1 MTNCISIKTLLDLW
15 LSWLCQITAPS
26 FLRALRFSPAY
37 VPYALSWLCF
47 LSTLRGLHAFSCL
60 RAFSF
65 LRSTH
70 ICMCFTCSP
79 FLTYLTRLTCPHFFT
94 CITCP
99 HIFAC
104 LTCLHFFTYFTCL
117 HFFACLA
124 CPQYFCG
131 CFNFFK
137 CFFDMLFVPSLFY
150 NLWNNP

>member
-26 FLRALRFSPAY
+26 FLSALRFSPAY

-70 ICMCFTCSP
+70 ICTYFTCSP
-79 FLTYLTRLTCPHFFT
+79 FLTYLTRLTC
-94 CITCP
+94 
-99 HIFAC
+99 
-104 LTCLHFFTYFTCL
+104 LHFFTYLTCL

-124 CPQYFCG
+124 FSQYFCG

-137 CFFDMLFVPSLFY
+137 CFLIFDMLFLPSLFY